1 MLSQEEAAMNRA
13 FIDAAQSVT
22 VVVDSSKFHSQCVF
36 RIAKLDRVTRIIT
49 DSSID
54 DESRRAIEKLGVE
67 LLIASPDDGSP

>member
-1 MLSQEEAAMNRA
+1 
-13 FIDAAQSVT
+13 
-22 VVVDSSKFHSQCVF
+22 
-36 RIAKLDRVTRIIT
+36 VTRIIT